1 MVVGLGVGASI
12 LARLG
17 VPVAKTSSTAV
28 ARWSAL
34 FVEDQILKLQL
45 AEGVEAEIILD
56 FDNAEAEQTF
66 FLAFLVNGCATAWT
80 LKNIPKAQ
88 QAYRLAQLAYVSA
101 RQAGASRGSALL
113 SSRVA
118 GKGIAFGL
126 GKLLVVDTAIWVG
139 TMSIDGI
146 LNFFMEEEDQ
156 GWFADMWGGWSPLG
170 EAIDRLG
177 VWLGIWPDEEEQVD
191 YLAQLIEEASDSPTL
206 AGAITLAMT
215 YFLENTPEVKLNID
229 QGIWLEA
236 QADAYMISLQESFS
250 FPAEEVWENY
260 FLLVMEVVMLAVGAR
275 FLVQLGIRILNQGS
289 SA

>member
-1 MVVGLGVGASI
+1 MVVGLGITASI
-12 LARLG
+12 LGRLG
-17 VPVAKTSSTAV
+17 VPIAKTSSTAV

-45 AEGVEAEIILD
+45 AEGVEAEIVLD

-66 FLAFLVNGCATAWT
+66 LLAFLVNGCATAWT
-80 LKNIPKAQ
+80 LKNIPQAQ
-88 QAYRLAQLAYVSA
+88 QAFRTAQIAYNLARSK
-101 RQAGASRGSALL
+101 GASRGSALV

-118 GKGIAFGL
+118 GKGVAFGL
-126 GKLLVVDTAIWVG
+126 GKLLVVDTVIWVG
-139 TMSIDGI
+139 SMSIDGI
-146 LNFFMEEEDQ
+146 LNFFMDEEDQ

-177 VWLGIWPDEEEQVD
+177 VWLGLWPEEEEQVD

-229 QGIWLEA
+229 QGIWMEA
-236 QADAYMISLQESFS
+236 SLDATVLGIQESLT

-260 FLLVMEVVMLAVGAR
+260 FLLVMEAVMLAVGAR